1 VAAIVV
7 LAAACGTG
15 ETSAPVRNF
24 DIPDTVALGQLP
36 EPLSN
41 IDSLPAPPTTPAATA
56 APTTEPAPEPVA
68 GAIADSVIG
77 SRVLLI
83 GDAVMA
89 STAPRNDG
97 TMCEVLTSFGWT
109 VEIAAEPG
117 RFIEFGDDVLDER
130 LERSDGAS
138 WDVAGVML
146 GNQFDG
152 DLAAFAQ
159 RLDGLLQRLSP
170 RPTIVYTLSEVD
182 DDTPAINEIIRAL
195 PDSFRN
201 VVVVDWAAATE
212 ADPELLVDQD
222 RPQLTE
228 QGSEVLVLYTAAAL
242 GKTLA
247 GEQGVP
253 GECIPAVFADDS
265 AIVL

>member
-1 VAAIVV
+1 M

-24 DIPDTVALGQLP
+24 DVPETVALGQLP

-41 IDSLPAPPTTPAATA
+41 IGSLPAPPTTPAPTA
-56 APTTEPAPEPVA
+56 APTTEPAPEPFA

-83 GDAVMA
+83 GDMVMA

-97 TMCEVLTSFGWT
+97 TMCDVLTSFGWT
-109 VEIAAEPG
+109 IEIAAEPG
-117 RFIEFGDDVLDER
+117 RFIEFGEDVLDQR
-130 LERSDGAS
+130 LGGSDGAS
-138 WDVAGVML
+138 WDVVGVML

-152 DLAAFAQ
+152 DLAAFVR
-159 RLDGLLQRLSP
+159 RLEALLQRLSP

-182 DDTPAINEIIRAL
+182 DDAPAINEMIRAL
-195 PDSFRN
+195 PGSFRN

-212 ADPELLVDQD
+212 ANPELLVDQD

-228 QGSEVLVLYTAAAL
+228 QGSEVFVLYTAAAL
-242 GKTLA
+242 GKTPG
-247 GEQGVP
+247 GELGRP
-253 GECIPAVFADDS
+253 GECLPSVFVDDS